1 MWQESVGREICWG
14 SPFYGAI
21 CVYMYIY
28 IYIYVCFISLSLYTY
43 IYIYMYVYIYIYIY
57 IYIFTRTNT
66 DRLGSIGG
74 VAKNDR
80 ARRSAGGVLDAPVV
94 VCFVYVG

>member
-1 MWQESVGREICWG
+1 
-14 SPFYGAI
+14 
-21 CVYMYIY
+21 
-28 IYIYVCFISLSLYTY
+28 
-43 IYIYMYVYIYIYIY
+43 MYVYIYIYIY